1 MNAIIFT
8 AIWGIIMMFGGVFFQ
23 STRAPRFWAIAGLV
37 ICLVVNCLELKN
49 GEPFSILPG
58 QPFFEVDVKYML
70 SFNSFNLTFIAVALG
85 CTLLYFLF
93 SGRDIEKLRV
103 NVSEYFALIF
113 FVLCGVCLSATF
125 NTLLFLFLGI
135 EILSIPLYILTG
147 SDKRNLKS
155 NEAAL
160 KYFLMG
166 SFSTG
171 IMLMGIAFLYGGSPE
186 GSFFINNLGLGEGK
200 MPVLIAIGLVF
211 ILIAMAFK
219 VSAAPF
225 HFWTPDVYDGAPT
238 VFTSFMATIVKVGGF
253 IAFIRLF
260 ENSFGKVHAQWQV
273 LITIITAA
281 TLFIGN
287 LTAVFQQSVKRMLAY
302 SSIAQAGF
310 MLLAVFA
317 LNDTAKEGLIL
328 YSAAYSLATIGLFAI
343 LIRMQDYTIDG
354 FNGLAKQQPV
364 LAVTATI
371 FLLSLT
377 GIPLTAGFQSKLLM
391 LMAALRDGH
400 QHWLVLFAVLCAA
413 VSAYYYFKIIQAMF
427 FKENT
432 QLAPEGGTVM
442 LVGEPVSR
450 SFKGLLILTAALL
463 ILLGLFPSLL
473 TDWLH
478 YMNG

>member
-1 MNAIIFT
+1 MNAIILT
-8 AIWGIIMMFGGVFFQ
+8 AVWGIIMMFGGVFFK
-23 STRAPRFWAIAGLV
+23 SKATPKYWAIAGVLL
-37 ICLVVNCLELKN
+37 IIIANCMELTS
-49 GEPFSILPG
+49 GEPF
-58 QPFFEVDVKYML
+58 FAVDVKYMM
-70 SFNSFNLTFIAVALG
+70 SFNSFNLTFITVALA
-85 CTLLYFLF
+85 CTLLFFLL
-93 SGRDIEKLRV
+93 SGRDIEKV
-103 NVSEYFALIF
+103 GANVSEYFALIF
-113 FVLCGVCLSATF
+113 FVLCGVCLSATY
-125 NTLLFLFLGI
+125 NTLLILFLGI
-135 EILSIPLYILTG
+135 EIMSIPLYILTG

-155 NEAAL
+155 NEASL

-166 SFSTG
+166 AFSTG
-171 IMLMGIAFLYGGSPE
+171 IMLMGIAFIYGGNSE
-186 GSFFINNLGLGEGK
+186 GSFFISNINLGEGK
-200 MPVLIAIGLVF
+200 MPAMIAIGMLF
-211 ILIAMAFK
+211 MMIALSFK

-238 VFTSFMATIVKVGGF
+238 VFTSFMATIVKVGAF

-260 ENSFGKVHAQWQV
+260 ENSFGKVHGQWQM
-273 LITIITAA
+273 LIAIITAA

-310 MLLAVFA
+310 MLLAIFA

-343 LIRMQDYTIDG
+343 LIKMQDYTIEG
-354 FNGLAKQQPV
+354 FNGLGKQEPV
-364 LAVTATI
+364 LAVTATV

-377 GIPLTAGFQSKLLM
+377 GIPLTAGFQSKFFM

-432 QLAPEGGTVM
+432 GLTNGEGLAPTV
-442 LVGEPVSR
+442 EDITPA
-450 SFKGLLILTAALL
+450 FKLLLIVTALL
-463 ILLGLFPSLL
+463 IIVLGIFPSLL
-473 TDWLH
+473 TEWLH
-478 YMNG
+478 Y